1 MKPQEPIPHNY
12 SIRRLNMIFAL
23 SSLVLLAV
31 TGLMVGY
38 DYIRGWKWFQLEFM
52 RMQQERISQEITVAQ
67 AEENKQQLTDLDAQ
81 DRKNEIELARHR
93 DQYLSAQKELDAIE
107 GDHYRADQDYRFAKA
122 NLDAQ
127 RYITEAA
134 IVQHLADA
142 PQQQAEFERQT
153 KHLAGLQLA
162 LQESTR
168 KRDAAKANV
177 DQWLKKI
184 KDAEDKKKELTASA
198 DLLTKQLGT
207 VDMKPFSTNW
217 ILSQPMLDFVNP
229 VIKIDQVVLNDLS
242 IDMNYMNVPRVDRCQ
257 TCHRAIDT
265 PGWESKTEAARLSKE
280 LQQKLDA
287 YEIPQEK
294 RKETEE
300 RIAQLKRIQDA
311 PNDILNPWRTHPKL
325 DLYVGSASVHP
336 LLEFGCTVCH
346 RGQDRATEFG
356 RAGHTPASPRMEHR
370 WAERTALSAGF
381 FPLPRDFAQR
391 HWGYEENE
399 FIETPM
405 YPRHYYEAGC
415 VKCHSGQMAVDRGDD
430 ITKATQTI
438 ELYGCYA
445 CHKIANWRF
454 TDLRKPG
461 PDLGGIA
468 EKTTPEW
475 AFRWIS
481 EPHNF
486 RATTRMPSF
495 FYQRNMIDPN
505 VVPPQERAH
514 NIKLQDAEIHAIVSF
529 LFDKSTHRPWS
540 QPGAGDAARGK
551 QLVGSAGCM
560 GCHIDTEQVKD
571 EKTGQIRL
579 AKREDFP
586 LERNYGFNLTGVG
599 TKANPAWIYNWVK
612 NPKAYY
618 ADAPM
623 PSLRLTDQ
631 EAADVTAYLVTMQKP
646 AFMKT
651 PIRPPDAQAVH
662 DLVKG
667 YLINTLSDVEAEA
680 KLRSMTQHD
689 QLVYLGQRSIEKYG
703 CYSCHNIKGFEG
715 LKPIGT
721 ELTVEGSKALHLFD
735 FGFMNDEQWKN
746 EDGTT
751 EHVIHTVPSWVY
763 NKLRN
768 PRIYDDRRTKVYNDK
783 LKMPNFHLSPEEARR
798 IAMVVV
804 GLTKEKV
811 AENRMAGRDARTRLI
826 EEGRKRVSQHNCR
839 ACHVVDGRGRDSIAS
854 TIADANFLPPDL
866 SPEGARAQ
874 SPFLFNFLKDP
885 TVMKIR
891 PWVSVRMPTF
901 HFTDEEANTLVTFFA
916 EAGKGQQFETSRG
929 MNPPAQNVAVGKQVF
944 TMLRCSQCHGI
955 TAVNPENPPVPNTAD
970 STSLAPNLTLAR
982 MRLRHEWISDWI
994 RRPNEMINGTRMP
1007 TNFPRDAA
1015 TGGFQS
1021 PLAMAIDTPQFA
1033 QYKTTLLPLFNN
1045 DEKELKRTMGDAV
1058 ALTDYLRDYIWSIGI
1073 TQMRTAAPGETVPAI
1088 AMPQPSLPPPTAPAL
1103 KSTRNQRGVAGNS
1116 GGPGR

>member
-67 AEENKQQLTDLDAQ
+67 AEENKQQLADLDTQ

-127 RYITEAA
+127 RYIAEAS

-142 PQQQAEFERQT
+142 QKQQAEYERQT
-153 KHLAGLQLA
+153 KHLNDLQLA

-265 PGWESKTEAARLSKE
+265 PGWESKSEAARLSKE
-280 LQQKLDA
+280 LQQRLDA
-287 YEIPQEK
+287 YQIPQEK
-294 RKETEE
+294 RKETDE

-325 DLYVGSASVHP
+325 DLYVGSASLHP
-336 LLEFGCTVCH
+336 LLDYGCTVCH

-415 VKCHSGQMAVDRGDD
+415 IKCHSGQMAVDRGED
-430 ITKATQTI
+430 ITKAEQTI
-438 ELYGCYA
+438 EIYGCYA

-551 QLVGSAGCM
+551 QLVGSVGCM
-560 GCHIDTEQVKD
+560 GCHIDTEQFKD
-571 EKTGQIRL
+571 EKSGQIRL

-612 NPKAYY
+612 NPKGYY

-646 AFMKT
+646 AFMTT

-662 DLVKG
+662 DLAKG
-667 YLINTLSDVEAEA
+667 YLINTLSDVEAES

-746 EDGTT
+746 EDGAT

-901 HFTDEEANTLVTFFA
+901 HFSDEEANTLVTFFA

-929 MNPPAQNVAVGKQVF
+929 MNPPAQNVAIGKQVF
-944 TMLRCSQCHGI
+944 TMMRCTQCHG
-955 TAVNPENPPVPNTAD
+955 TTPVNPENPPIPNTAD

-1021 PLAMAIDTPQFA
+1021 PLAMAIDTPAFA
-1033 QYKTTLLPLFNN
+1033 QYKSTLLPLFNG

-1073 TQMRTAAPGETVPAI
+1073 TQMRTAAPGEAVPAI

>member
-67 AEENKQQLTDLDAQ
+67 AEENKQQLADLDAQ

-127 RYITEAA
+127 RYITEASV
-134 IVQHLADA
+134 VQHLADA
-142 PQQQAEFERQT
+142 PKQQAEYERQT
-153 KHLAGLQLA
+153 KHLADLQLA

-287 YEIPQEK
+287 YQIPQEK

-325 DLYVGSASVHP
+325 DLYVGSASLHP
-336 LLEFGCTVCH
+336 LLDYGCTVCH

-370 WAERTALSAGF
+370 WAERTMLTAGF

-415 VKCHSGQMAVDRGDD
+415 IKCHSGQMAVDRGED
-430 ITKATQTI
+430 ITKAEQTI
-438 ELYGCYA
+438 EIYGCYA

-454 TDLRKPG
+454 SDLRKPG

-486 RATTRMPSF
+486 RSTTRMPSF

-551 QLVGSAGCM
+551 QLVGSVGCM

-571 EKTGQIRL
+571 EKSGQIRL

-612 NPKAYY
+612 NPKGYY

-646 AFMKT
+646 AFMTT
-651 PIRPPDAQAVH
+651 PIRPPAAQAVH
-662 DLVKG
+662 DLAKG
-667 YLINTLSDVEAEA
+667 YLINTLSDVEAES
-680 KLRSMTQHD
+680 KLRSMSQHD

-746 EDGTT
+746 EDGST

-783 LKMPNFHLSPEEARR
+783 LKMPNFHLTPEEARR

-811 AENRMAGRDARTRLI
+811 AENRMAGRDART
-826 EEGRKRVSQHNCR
+826 
-839 ACHVVDGRGRDSIAS
+839 
-854 TIADANFLPPDL
+854 
-866 SPEGARAQ
+866 
-874 SPFLFNFLKDP
+874 
-885 TVMKIR
+885 
-891 PWVSVRMPTF
+891 
-901 HFTDEEANTLVTFFA
+901 
-916 EAGKGQQFETSRG
+916 
-929 MNPPAQNVAVGKQVF
+929 
-944 TMLRCSQCHGI
+944 
-955 TAVNPENPPVPNTAD
+955 
-970 STSLAPNLTLAR
+970 
-982 MRLRHEWISDWI
+982 
-994 RRPNEMINGTRMP
+994 
-1007 TNFPRDAA
+1007 
-1015 TGGFQS
+1015 
-1021 PLAMAIDTPQFA
+1021 
-1033 QYKTTLLPLFNN
+1033 
-1045 DEKELKRTMGDAV
+1045 
-1058 ALTDYLRDYIWSIGI
+1058 
-1073 TQMRTAAPGETVPAI
+1073 
-1088 AMPQPSLPPPTAPAL
+1088 
-1103 KSTRNQRGVAGNS
+1103 
-1116 GGPGR
+1116 